1 MALNSSSYENFVRQ
15 FCKENQNILFILSI
29 SLLEDHA
36 IHETMRKNIVEQDR
50 TQMTIWRMCFAC
62 WITKATNTHSEYV
75 IVIDFPLQ
83 QWLHQRASILRY
95 MYIAACLVC
104 CNDISLLRRLHIL
117 AITQNGLKLFCCSSP
132 SGKIVEQSVVR
143 EF

>member
-1 MALNSSSYENFVRQ
+1 VPFRRQ
-15 FCKENQNILFILSI
+15 WE
-29 SLLEDHA
+29 
-36 IHETMRKNIVEQDR
+36 KNIVEQDG

-75 IVIDFPLQ
+75 IVVAFPLQ
-83 QWLHQRASILRY
+83 QWLHQRASMLRY
-95 MYIAACLVC
+95 RYNACLVC

-117 AITQNGLKLFCCSSP
+117 AIKRNGLKLFCCSIP

-143 EF
+143 EFWQILCNINIYIFCQNSGGTIY